1 MTYEEV
7 SKSLNA
13 AAMQLSPADLP
24 QFLAAHADAFS
35 SRPFTDYMRMKFQEK
50 DISQQNVFLAA
61 DLPERYGYKLISGEK
76 RTLQRD
82 VILRICLAAEFRLE
96 EVQEAL
102 VLYGMAPLYARIP
115 RDCAFIVAFNNRI
128 YDIHDHSAGERS
140 AAVSDS
146 GPGVRFQLIPCP
158 GAGIGIKI
166 AQLPP
171 LRGQRGDCFP
181 AILKPST
188 TLKEDFP

>member
-7 SKSLNA
+7 SKTLDTA
-13 AAMQLSPADLP
+13 VTRLSPAELT
-24 QFLAAHADAFS
+24 QFLRDHAEVLTE
-35 SRPFTDYMRMKFQEK
+35 RPFSDYMRMKLREK

-102 VLYGMAPLYARIP
+102 ILYDMAPLHARNR
-115 RDCAFIVAFNNRI
+115 RDCAFIVAFSNRI
-128 YDIHDHSAGERS
+128 YDIHDVDAILRENN
-140 AAVSDS
+140 
-146 GPGVRFQLIPCP
+146 
-158 GAGIGIKI
+158 
-166 AQLPP
+166 LPP
-171 LRGQRGDCFP
+171 FLTPDKMSQ
-181 AILKPST
+181 
-188 TLKEDFP
+188 

>member
-13 AAMQLSPADLP
+13 AVIQINPDELP
-24 QFLAAHADAFS
+24 RFLGDHAEEQPK
-35 SRPFTDYMRMKFQEK
+35 RPFTSYMRMKFLEK

-82 VILRICLAAEFRLE
+82 VILRICLAAEFQLE

-102 VLYGMAPLYARIP
+102 TLYGMAPLHARIP
-115 RDCAFIVAFNNRI
+115 RDCAFIVAFSNRI
-128 YDIHDHSAGERS
+128 YDIHDVDAILRENN
-140 AAVSDS
+140 
-146 GPGVRFQLIPCP
+146 
-158 GAGIGIKI
+158 
-166 AQLPP
+166 LPP
-171 LRGQRGDCFP
+171 FLTPDQGSDC
-181 AILKPST
+181 S
-188 TLKEDFP
+188 